1 MDNTRGIMNFKQPE
15 DYPLITKYA
24 DSDRS
29 SYENI
34 RKNMPDRVK
43 VQKALNEFLENSLY
57 KNNFQNKGYID
68 GLGLK
73 VE

>member
-1 MDNTRGIMNFKQPE
+1 MDDIRGVMNFKLPR
-15 DYPLITKYA
+15 DYTLVSTYA
-24 DSDRS
+24 KSDRS

-43 VQKALNEFLENSLY
+43 VQKALNEFLVNSLY
-57 KNNFQNKGYID
+57 KNNFPNKGYIE
-68 GLGLK
+68 GLGFK